1 MKSFL
6 RILYQ
11 PYKWLIFFPVLII
24 DTLIIGT
31 LATLTAFVSPK
42 WASYFGVIW
51 ARINAFLTPMIL
63 RVQGREHIA
72 PRQSYVIVSNHQSHY
87 DIFVLYGWL
96 GIDFKWVMKMEL
108 RKVPALGLACDKI
121 GHIYIDRKNTEAAI
135 RTIREA
141 RRRIVNGTSVIFFP
155 EGTRSRTG
163 SLGRFKKGAFK
174 MALDLNIPILP
185 VTITG
190 TRDILPPKTL
200 HLFPGKARMVIHP
213 PVDVSDYDESRIRE
227 LMDRCREII
236 DPERLPD

>member
-1 MKSFL
+1 MKSIL
-6 RILYQ
+6 RFLYQ

-24 DTLIIGT
+24 DTILCGVFAI
-31 LATLTAFVSPK
+31 LLAFVSPK
-42 WASYFGVIW
+42 WASRFGVIW
-51 ARINAFLTPMIL
+51 ARINVFITPMVVH
-63 RVQGREHIA
+63 VQGREHIV

-96 GIDFKWVMKMEL
+96 GIDFKWIMKMEL
-108 RKVPALGLACDKI
+108 RKVPVLGLACDKI
-121 GHIYIDRKNTEAAI
+121 GHIYIDRKNTEAAV

-141 RRRIVNGTSVIFFP
+141 RRRIVDGTSVIFFP

-163 SLGRFKKGAFK
+163 ALGTFKKGAFK

-200 HLFPGKARMVIHP
+200 QLFPGRARMVIHK
-213 PVDVSDYDESRIRE
+213 PVEVSAYDESRIRE
-227 LMDRCREII
+227 LMERCRQII
-236 DPERLPD
+236 DPARLSD